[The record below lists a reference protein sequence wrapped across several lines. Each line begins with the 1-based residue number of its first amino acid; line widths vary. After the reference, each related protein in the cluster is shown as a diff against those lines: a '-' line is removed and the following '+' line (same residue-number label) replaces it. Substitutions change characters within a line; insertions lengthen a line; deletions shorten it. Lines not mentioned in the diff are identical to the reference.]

1 METLSLLQLLFFC
14 LVIIVSYAIRGSAG
28 FGGVTVPLLAWV
40 MSLKTVV
47 PMVTFLGI
55 LSSAVILRTEYKHIV
70 WRDLWRVMPW
80 CALGAAAG
88 LYFFKVLDARTLAT
102 ALGVFVT
109 AYGLYSLWASDRPTL
124 KVKLP
129 MIAIAPTAGATA
141 GFVGTIF
148 GSMAG
153 MFFAI
158 YLDLLKHGK
167 NEFRATVAGILLG
180 LGCFRGAGYVSV
192 GAFDREVM
200 IACAVAL
207 PMMALGVFIG
217 NHVHANLAPL
227 AFKRLVAAILIASGL
242 PLLLR

>member
-1 METLSLLQLLFFC
+1 MDALSVPELVFFC

-55 LSSAVILRTEYKHIV
+55 LSSAAILRTEYKYIV

-80 CALGAAAG
+80 CIVGVAAG
-88 LYFFKVLDARTLAT
+88 LYFFKVLDSRTLAK
-102 ALGVFVT
+102 ALGMFVI
-109 AYGLYSLWASDRPTL
+109 AYGLYSFWSSNRPSF
-124 KVKLP
+124 KVRLP
-129 MIAIAPTAGATA
+129 MFAITPTAGATA

-158 YLDLLKHGK
+158 YLDLLKHAK

-180 LGCFRGAGYVSV
+180 LGLFRGAGYISV
-192 GAFDREVM
+192 GAFDREAL
-200 IACAVAL
+200 IACAIAL
-207 PMMALGVFIG
+207 PMMAVGVFIG
-217 NHVHANLAPL
+217 NRVHANLTPV
-227 AFKRLVAAILIASGL
+227 AFRRLVAVILIASGV
-242 PLLLR
+242 PLLVR

>member
-1 METLSLLQLLFFC
+1 MESLSLPQLAFFC
-14 LVIIVSYAIRGSAG
+14 VVIVVSYAIRGSAG

-55 LSSAVILRTEYKHIV
+55 LSSAAILRTEYRHIV

-80 CALGAAAG
+80 CALGVAAG
-88 LYFFKVLDARTLAT
+88 LYFFKLLDARTLAK
-102 ALGVFVT
+102 ALGVFVI
-109 AYGLYSLWASDRPTL
+109 AYGLYSFSTSNRPAL
-124 KVKLP
+124 GVKLP
-129 MIAIAPTAGATA
+129 MYAVTPTAGATA

-167 NEFRATVAGILLG
+167 HEFRATVAGILFGLG
-180 LGCFRGAGYVSV
+180 LFRGAGYVAV
-192 GAFDREVM
+192 GAFDREAL

-207 PMMALGVFIG
+207 PMMATGVFLG
-217 NHVHANLAPL
+217 NRMHANLAPL
-227 AFKRLVAAILIASGL
+227 AFKRFVATILIASGL

>member
-1 METLSLLQLLFFC
+1 MDALSLPQLFFFC
-14 LVIIVSYAIRGSAG
+14 FVIIVSYAIRGSAG

-55 LSSAVILRTEYKHIV
+55 LSSAAILRTEYRHIV

-80 CALGAAAG
+80 CALGVAAG
-88 LYFFKVLDARTLAT
+88 LYFFKILDARTLAK
-102 ALGVFVT
+102 ALGAFVI
-109 AYGLYSLWASDRPTL
+109 AYGAYSLWASHRPDAR
-124 KVKLP
+124 VKLP
-129 MIAIAPTAGATA
+129 MYAITPTAGATA

-167 NEFRATVAGILLG
+167 NEFRATVAGILFGLG
-180 LGCFRGAGYVSV
+180 LFRGAGYVSV
-192 GAFDREVM
+192 GAFDRDAM

-207 PMMALGVFIG
+207 PMMAIGVFVG
-217 NHVHANLAPL
+217 NRVHANLAPL
-227 AFKRLVAAILIASGL
+227 AFKRLVAAILIASGV